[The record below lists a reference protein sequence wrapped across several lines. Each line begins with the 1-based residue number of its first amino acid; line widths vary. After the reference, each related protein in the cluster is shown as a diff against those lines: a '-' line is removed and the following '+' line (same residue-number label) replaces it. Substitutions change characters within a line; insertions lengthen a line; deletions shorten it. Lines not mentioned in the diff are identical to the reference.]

1 VTSSRWLILVACVSV
16 LALGVAACGDSDDE
30 ASGSGGGGDLSGS
43 IRIDG
48 SSTVAPL
55 TSAIAEE
62 FQAENPDVKITVGTA
77 GTGGGFEKF
86 CAGETDI
93 SDASRAIEPEEVSAC
108 KKGGI
113 SYEEVHVATDALT
126 VMINNENPVSCL
138 TVDQLSAVWGP
149 DSKLSNWSEIPG
161 LKEEFDEE
169 LALFGPGTDS
179 GTFDYFTEEIN
190 GEEGATRKD
199 YNNVGE
205 NDNAT
210 VTGVEGAPGGMGY
223 AGFSYFTENEGK
235 LKALEVDNGEGC
247 VAPSVETAQDGSY
260 TPLSRPLLIYPSDT
274 ALKKPEVK
282 AFVDYYLENVNDI
295 AEAVGF
301 IPLTEAQL
309 EESETAV
316 KKAGA

>member
-1 VTSSRWLILVACVSV
+1 VTSSRWLMVVASVAV
-16 LALGVAACGDSDDE
+16 LAIGVAACGGSDDE
-30 ASGSGGGGDLSGS
+30 SSGGSGDLSGS

-55 TSAIAEE
+55 TEAIAEE
-62 FQAENPDVKITVGTA
+62 FQAENPDVKVTVGTA

-93 SDASRAIEPEEVSAC
+93 SDASREIEPEEIAAC
-108 KKGGI
+108 KKQGVG
-113 SYEEVHVATDALT
+113 YEDVHIATDALT

-138 TVDQLSAVWGP
+138 TVAQLAAIWGP
-149 DSKLSNWSEIPG
+149 DSKISNWDEIPD

-190 GEEGATRKD
+190 GEEGETRKD

-223 AGFSYFTENEGK
+223 AGFSYYTENEGK
-235 LKALEVDNGEGC
+235 LKALEVDNGKGC
-247 VAPSVETAQDGSY
+247 VGPSVETAQDGSY
-260 TPLSRPLLIYPSDT
+260 APLSRPLFIYPSDA

-282 AFVDYYLENVNDI
+282 AFVDYYLENATGI
-295 AEAVGF
+295 AESVGF
-301 IPLTEAQL
+301 VPLTEEQL
-309 EESETAV
+309 EESEAAA

>member
-1 VTSSRWLILVACVSV
+1 VISSRRLVVVASAAV
-16 LALGVAACGDSDDE
+16 LAVGVAACGSSDDE
-30 ASGSGGGGDLSGS
+30 ATGGGGGDLSGT

-55 TSAIAEE
+55 TEAIAEQ
-62 FQAENPDVKITVGTA
+62 FQAENPGVKVTVGTS

-86 CAGETDI
+86 CVGETDI
-93 SDASRAIEPEEVSAC
+93 SDASREIEPEEAATC
-108 KKGGI
+108 KKEGI
-113 SYEEVHVATDALT
+113 GYEDVHVATDALT

-149 DSKLSNWSEIPG
+149 GSQISNWSEIPG

-179 GTFDYFTEEIN
+179 GTFDYFTDEIN

-210 VTGVEGAPGGMGY
+210 VTGVEGSPGGMGY
-223 AGFSYFTENEGK
+223 AGFSYYTENEGK
-235 LKALEVDNGEGC
+235 LKALEVDGGKGC
-247 VAPSVETAQDGSY
+247 VGPSVESAQDGSY
-260 TPLSRPLLIYPSDT
+260 TPLSRPLFIYPSDS
-274 ALKKPEVK
+274 ALQKPEVK
-282 AFVDYYLENVNDI
+282 AFVEYYLENATGV
-295 AEAVGF
+295 AESVGF
-301 IPLTEAQL
+301 VPLTEEQL
-309 EESETAV
+309 SASEAAA

>member
-1 VTSSRWLILVACVSV
+1 MTSSRWLMVVASVAV
-16 LALGVAACGDSDDE
+16 LAIGVAACGSSDDE
-30 ASGSGGGGDLSGS
+30 ASGDGGGDLSGS

-55 TSAIAEE
+55 TEAIAEE
-62 FQAENPDVKITVGTA
+62 FQAENPDVKVTVGTA

-93 SDASRAIEPEEVSAC
+93 SDASREIESEEVAAC
-108 KKGGI
+108 KKDGI
-113 SYEEVHVATDALT
+113 SYEDVHVATDALT

-149 DSKLSNWSEIPG
+149 DSKLSNWNEIPG
-161 LKEEFDEE
+161 LEEEFDEE

-223 AGFSYFTENEGK
+223 AGFSYYTENEGK
-235 LKALEVDNGEGC
+235 LKALEVDNGKGC
-247 VAPSVETAQDGSY
+247 VGPSVETAQDGSY
-260 TPLSRPLLIYPSDT
+260 APLSRPLFIYPSKS

-282 AFVDYYLENVNDI
+282 AFVEYYLGNVTDI

-301 IPLTEAQL
+301 VPLTEEQL
-309 EESETAV
+309 EESEAAAE
-316 KKAGA
+316 KAGV

>member
-1 VTSSRWLILVACVSV
+1 VTSSKWLMVIASAAV
-16 LALGVAACGDSDDE
+16 LALGVAACGSSDDE
-30 ASGSGGGGDLSGS
+30 ASGSGDLSGT

-55 TSAIAEE
+55 TEAIAEE
-62 FQAENPDVKITVGTA
+62 FQAENPGVKVTVGTS

-93 SDASRAIEPEEVSAC
+93 SDASREIEPEEVAAC
-108 KKGGI
+108 KKDGVG
-113 SYEEVHVATDALT
+113 YEDVHVATDALT
-126 VMINNENPVSCL
+126 VMINNENPVTCL
-138 TVDQLSAVWGP
+138 TVDQLNAVWGP
-149 DSKLSNWSEIPG
+149 DSKISNWSEIPG

-179 GTFDYFTEEIN
+179 GTFDYITDEIN

-210 VTGVEGAPGGMGY
+210 VTGVEGSPGGMGY
-223 AGFSYFTENEGK
+223 AGYSYYTENEGK
-235 LKALEVDNGEGC
+235 LKALEVDGGKGC
-247 VAPSVETAQDGSY
+247 VGPSVETAQDGSY
-260 TPLSRPLLIYPSDT
+260 TPLSRPLFIYPSDA

-282 AFVDYYLENVNDI
+282 AFVNYYLENATGI
-295 AEAVGF
+295 AESVGF
-301 IPLTEAQL
+301 IPLTEEQL
-309 EESETAV
+309 EASETAA

>member
-1 VTSSRWLILVACVSV
+1 VTSSRWLMVIASVSV

-30 ASGSGGGGDLSGS
+30 ASGSGGGDLSGT

-55 TSAIAEE
+55 TEAVAEQ
-62 FQAENPDVKITVGTA
+62 FQGENSGVNVTVGTS

-86 CAGETDI
+86 CAGETAI
-93 SDASRAIEPEEVSAC
+93 SDASRAIEPEEVEAC
-108 KKGGI
+108 EKEGI
-113 SYEEVHVATDALT
+113 EFEEVRVATDALT
-126 VMINNENPVSCL
+126 VVVNPENPVNCL

-149 DSKLSNWSEIPG
+149 KSDLSNWSEIPG
-161 LKEEFDEE
+161 LEEEFDED
-169 LALFGPGTDS
+169 LQLFGPGTDS

-190 GEEGATRKD
+190 GEEGASRKD

-205 NDNAT
+205 NDNAS

-223 AGFSYFTENEGK
+223 FGYSFYLENEDA
-235 LKALEVDNGEGC
+235 LKALEVDGGKGC
-247 VAPSVETAQDGSY
+247 VAPSAETAQKDEY
-260 TPLSRPLLIYPSDT
+260 VPLSRPLFIYPS
-274 ALKKPEVK
+274 AESLEKPEVK

-301 IPLTEAQL
+301 IPLTAEQL
-309 EESETAV
+309 KASEDATA
-316 KKAGA
+316 KLSS

>member
-1 VTSSRWLILVACVSV
+1 VISSRRLVVVASAAV
-16 LALGVAACGDSDDE
+16 LAVGVAACGSSDDD
-30 ASGSGGGGDLSGS
+30 ATGSGGGDLSGT

-55 TSAIAEE
+55 TEAIAEQ
-62 FQAENPDVKITVGTA
+62 FQAENPSVKVTVGTS

-93 SDASRAIEPEEVSAC
+93 SDASREIEPEEVAAC
-108 KKGGI
+108 KQEGI
-113 SYEEVHVATDALT
+113 GYEDVHVATDALT

-149 DSKLSNWSEIPG
+149 DSKLSNWDEIPG
-161 LKEEFDEE
+161 LEEEFDEE

-179 GTFDYFTEEIN
+179 GTFDYFTDEIN

-223 AGFSYFTENEGK
+223 AGYSYYTENEGK
-235 LKALEVDNGEGC
+235 LKALEVDGGKGC
-247 VAPSVETAQDGSY
+247 VGPSVESAQDGSY
-260 TPLSRPLLIYPSDT
+260 TPLSRPLFIYPSDA

-282 AFVDYYLENVNDI
+282 AFVEYYLENATGV
-295 AEAVGF
+295 AESVGF
-301 IPLTEAQL
+301 IPLTEEQL
-309 EESETAV
+309 EESETAAT
-316 KKAGA
+316 KAGA

>member
-1 VTSSRWLILVACVSV
+1 LLAV
-16 LALGVAACGDSDDE
+16 LASAAVLAVGVAACGSSDDE
-30 ASGSGGGGDLSGS
+30 TTGGGSSDLSGS

-55 TSAIAEE
+55 TEAVAEE
-62 FQAENPDVKITVGTA
+62 FQAENPGVRVTVGTA

-93 SDASRAIEPEEVSAC
+93 SDASREIEPEEAANC
-108 KKGGI
+108 KKEGVG
-113 SYEEVHVATDALT
+113 YEDVHVATDALT
-126 VMINNENPVSCL
+126 VMINNENPVACL

-149 DSKLSNWSEIPG
+149 DSKISNWGEIPG
-161 LKEEFDEE
+161 LNEEFDEE
-169 LALFGPGTDS
+169 IALFGPGTDS

-210 VTGVEGAPGGMGY
+210 VTGVEGSPGGMGY
-223 AGFSYFTENEGK
+223 AGFSYYTENEGK
-235 LKALEVDNGEGC
+235 LKALEVDNGKGC
-247 VAPSVETAQDGSY
+247 VGPSVETAQDGSY
-260 TPLSRPLLIYPSDT
+260 SPLSRPLFIYPSDS

-282 AFVDYYLENVNDI
+282 AFVEYYLENVTGI

-301 IPLTEAQL
+301 VPLTEAQRS
-309 EESETAV
+309 ESEAAAA
-316 KKAGA
+316 KAGA

>member
-1 VTSSRWLILVACVSV
+1 VTSSRWLIIVACMSV

-30 ASGSGGGGDLSGS
+30 SSAAGGGDLSGS

-55 TSAIAEE
+55 TEAIAEE
-62 FQAENPDVKITVGTA
+62 FQAANPGVRVTVGTA

-93 SDASRAIEPEEVSAC
+93 NDASRAIEPEEVSAC
-108 KKGGI
+108 KQDGVG
-113 SYEEVHVATDALT
+113 YEEVHVATDALT

-138 TVDQLSAVWGP
+138 TVDQLGAVWGP

-161 LKEEFDEE
+161 LEEEFDEE

-210 VTGVEGAPGGMGY
+210 VAGVEGAPGGMGY
-223 AGFSYFTENEGK
+223 AGFSYYTENEGK
-235 LKALEVDNGEGC
+235 LKALEVDGGKGC
-247 VAPSVETAQDGSY
+247 VAPSVESAQDGSY
-260 TPLSRPLLIYPSDT
+260 TPLSRPLFIYPGSK
-274 ALKKPEVK
+274 ALQKPEVK
-282 AFVDYYLENVNDI
+282 AFVEYYLENANDI

-309 EESETAV
+309 EESEAAA

>member
-1 VTSSRWLILVACVSV
+1 MTSSKWLITVACVSV

-30 ASGSGGGGDLSGS
+30 SSAAGGGNLSGS

-62 FQAENPDVKITVGTA
+62 FQGENPDVKVTVGTA

-108 KKGGI
+108 KKDGI
-113 SYEEVHVATDALT
+113 AYEEVHVATDALT

-210 VTGVEGAPGGMGY
+210 VSGVEGAPGGMGY
-223 AGFSYFTENEGK
+223 AGFSYYTENEGK
-235 LKALEVDNGEGC
+235 LKALEVDAGKGC

-260 TPLSRPLLIYPSDT
+260 TPLSRPLFIYPSEK
-274 ALKKPEVK
+274 ALQKPEVK
-282 AFVDYYLENVNDI
+282 AFVEYYLENVNDI

-309 EESETAV
+309 EEAEAAAE
-316 KKAGA
+316 KAGA